1 MTDAKLLSP
10 VILVN
15 SSSEYNIASFCTF
28 LDTATSFNAVFCEFG
43 FKGLGNLSK
52 ENFLSERNQETIPVI
67 EGHIFTSRVAT
78 YYVQLQLSMV
88 SRMAVLRKKKYFFL
102 ASVDRWQNSPA
113 GGQSQFFVIN

>member
-1 MTDAKLLSP
+1 MSLYCDGKEVSPISSLYICDNMTDAKLLSP

-67 EGHIFTSRVAT
+67 
-78 YYVQLQLSMV
+78 
-88 SRMAVLRKKKYFFL
+88 
-102 ASVDRWQNSPA
+102 
-113 GGQSQFFVIN
+113 